1 MPELPEVQTVINYL
15 NTKVLN
21 KKITRVKVF
30 KSKMIKNCSVN
41 DFVFFLEGE
50 IFERIERVGKYLIF
64 HLTHHKILCA
74 HLRMEGKFHYQKN
87 DESYDKKHVHMI
99 IDFGDYQLR
108 YHDTRQFGTFH
119 IFNEENYME
128 SKILQKLAFDPLN
141 SKCDGKYIK
150 SQIGSV
156 NRAIKTAILDQTKI
170 SGIGNIYADEIL
182 FACKLYPMAIAA
194 NCKPRDFDCIAIEAE
209 RILRASI
216 AKNGTTINSF
226 HFSKWQIGSF
236 QEFLEVHKRVN
247 LPCKVCGTEIVK
259 TKVNGR
265 GTYYCPKCQKRGK

>member
-15 NTKVLN
+15 DTKILN
-21 KKITRVKVF
+21 KKISDVEVLKP
-30 KSKMIKNCSVN
+30 KIIKNCSVK
-41 DFVFFLEGE
+41 DFIFFLKDET
-50 IFERIERVGKYLIF
+50 IERIERVGKYLVF
-64 HLTHHKILCA
+64 HLTHQKILCA
-74 HLRMEGKFHYQKN
+74 HLRMEGKFHYQEN
-87 DESYDKKHVHMI
+87 DEPYDKKHVHLI
-99 IDFGDYQLR
+99 IKFDNYQLR

-119 IFNEENYME
+119 IFNESNYMD
-128 SKILQKLAFDPLN
+128 SKILQKLALDPLN
-141 SKCDGKYIK
+141 PLCDGKYIK
-150 SQIGSV
+150 QQIGNV
-156 NRAIKTAILDQTKI
+156 HRCVKTAILDQSKI
-170 SGIGNIYADEIL
+170 AGIGNIYADEIL
-182 FACKLYPMAIAA
+182 FACKLYPMGIAA
-194 NCKPRDFDCIAIEAE
+194 NCKQRDFDCIATEAE